1 MELIS
6 IDNERNNFWK
16 RKIERVFDKSY
27 FLIDKS
33 IMDFKKEVER
43 SGKKTEHFRINIE
56 NSNHILKI
64 TNNSDEDL
72 FMFLT
77 ASLTALINKYS
88 QIDEVSIGSVGFDNV
103 DGGHNY
109 LVIIENM
116 VSYEM
121 SFDEL
126 IKAVKEEV
134 SEIRTKIGFDV
145 SEIIDLGDAYAFEV
159 FVSLSN
165 IQKKVSLENARAKI
179 GFNFERND
187 SQIVLDIEYC
197 DLFNRNTI
205 ERIARHYSNLAKN
218 ILENTSCNIND
229 LDILDEKEKTLILS
243 DFCSLKLDYPEKNT
257 IAKLFEEQAERT
269 PFNTA
274 VEFMEEKITYKDLNE
289 RANKLSNFLIN
300 NGVTPETVIGVM
312 LDRSIEMVA
321 SLIAILKAGGA
332 YLPIDPS
339 YPADRI
345 MYMLENSGA
354 RYLITSKS
362 SKEDINF
369 TSLRNFESNKDYKI
383 IQTNPRSFIKEFD
396 ALPVPDRTLIDFRN
410 YKNKIGMA
418 SVTNCISIQ
427 STRGC
432 PYKCLYCHKIWAK
445 SHVCRSAE
453 NLYNEIEYY
462 YKNGVT
468 NFAFIDDIF
477 NLNKQNS
484 SEFLKKIIKNKL
496 KVQLFFPNGL
506 RGDRLPDDYIDLMV
520 EAGTRLFNLSL
531 ETASPRLQKLLK
543 KDLDLDQ
550 FGRAVNY
557 IATKH
562 PNVILE
568 LATMHGFPTET
579 EQEAMMTLDFIK
591 SVKWLHFAYIH
602 ILKIFPNTEM
612 ELFALENG
620 ILKQDIMNSR
630 NRAFHDLPD
639 TLPFPKSFT
648 RQYQAMFMNEYV
660 LSKDRLRQ
668 VLPVQMKIMTEE
680 ALVQKYNGYLPTDI
694 KCLEDIL
701 NFTRLDDFK
710 IPSEFRKTKNDS
722 VEIFSREPV
731 KQIVRKDAKRI
742 LFLDLSQHYSS
753 YKMLYKVVEQ
763 PLGLICLGT
772 YLKKEFGDK
781 LEIKI
786 CKSGNDFDSYAELK
800 DIVNE
805 FKPDLIGIRTL
816 TFFKEFFHETVSLLR
831 LWGVKVPIVA
841 GGPYASSDYDYILKD
856 KNVNIAA
863 VGEGEITI
871 SELVG
876 KMFENG
882 FKLPSIDELKKID
895 GIVFAEDFIDTSCNV
910 LLLEN
915 IIEEIKTQSPS
926 NPQIGV
932 GGNNLAYVMYTS
944 GSTGRPKG
952 VMIEHRQVN
961 NCISWMQNEFKLDE
975 KDVAVQRTNLTFDP
989 SVWEIFWPLYVGA
1002 SVKLLTSFQSKDPEY
1017 LIKLLSKQNNL
1028 TTMYCPAS
1036 MVNAMMAL
1044 LETGKEA
1051 KKLSMPLL
1059 FIGAEAISRDV
1070 VNKFYKYFNGRIVNT
1085 YGPTECTIN
1094 NTFTYIGREE
1104 EGAVPIGKPIANN
1117 SIYILSKAMQL
1128 VPVGVQG
1135 EIYIAGKSVGRGYIN
1150 NKDNTDK
1157 GFVSDH
1163 LGKGVMFK
1171 TGDIA
1176 KWREDGD
1183 IEILGRNDE
1192 QIKIRGYRIELGEI
1206 ESNMKKYP
1214 GITDCIVAVKDMSI
1228 SHKEINTCKHCGIT
1242 TAYPRVNINE
1252 DGKCNVCADYVHYDE
1267 IIKSYFKTSND
1278 LDRLI
1283 KESEKTSPYDCMI
1296 LYSGG
1301 LGAAYALYRLVEMGH
1316 KVLAVTYDN
1325 GYFPKSDLKN
1335 IEKITSVLGVEHVFL
1350 KHEKSDDILRES
1362 LNTANTVC
1370 KGCFHVS
1377 SVLAGEYALRNN
1389 IKYVIGATLSR
1400 GQIIE
1405 NKLSMFIQQGIN
1417 DVSEIENGITKVQLN
1432 IPNLDKEIFDKIG
1445 INASQYKEIYD
1456 NINFVDFYRYENVTN
1471 QEIISYLQSKDEY
1484 WKRKKKYA
1492 IYSTNCPLKQIGDF
1506 AHLKGKDYHFYGSA
1520 TSWEK
1525 RLGHIGIENIKEDLA
1540 IEVSEKAL
1548 GNFSKRLGYSSNI
1561 EKQED
1566 RRICAYYLS
1575 ETDIPLG
1582 QIKEFLSDRLPSYMI
1597 PAHMVKINEVPYT
1610 NDGKVDKKKLP
1621 IPVSEQQSSDK
1632 VDPADELEQKLLEIY
1647 CNILKADKTSIG
1659 ITDNFFDIG
1668 GDSLKMTQLVSK
1680 VLSEVLNLTGEDLY
1694 LFEGLADLMQI
1705 PTIQGFAEYIRK
1717 L

>member
-1 MELIS
+1 MEIIS
-6 IDNERNNFWK
+6 INNESNSYWK
-16 RKIERVFDKSY
+16 SKIERIFDKSY
-27 FLIDKS
+27 FPIDKS
-33 IMDFKKEVER
+33 IMDFNKTIELSSSR
-43 SGKKTEHFRINIE
+43 KTEHFRINID
-56 NSNHILKI
+56 NSSQILEI
-64 TNNSDEDL
+64 TDNSDQDL
-72 FMFLT
+72 FVFLA
-77 ASLTALINKYS
+77 ASLMVLINKYA
-88 QIDEVSIGSVGFDNV
+88 QIDQVSIGSFGFDNV
-103 DGGHNY
+103 DDGPNY

-121 SFDEL
+121 SFNEL

-134 SEIRTKIGFDV
+134 LEIRTKIGFDV
-145 SEIIDLGDAYAFEV
+145 SEFIDSGSAYAFEV
-159 FVSLSN
+159 FMSLSN
-165 IQKKVSLENARAKI
+165 IQKKAILKNLRAKI
-179 GFNFERND
+179 EFNFERKD
-187 SQIVLDIEYC
+187 SQIILDIEYC
-197 DLFNRNTI
+197 DLFKQNTI
-205 ERIARHYSNLAKN
+205 ERIAGHYSNLVKN
-218 ILENTSCNIND
+218 ILQNTGSKISD
-229 LDILDEKEKTLILS
+229 LDILDEKEKALILS
-243 DFCSLKLDYPEKNT
+243 DFCSLKLDYPEKKT
-257 IAKLFEEQAERT
+257 IAKLFEEQVERT
-269 PFNTA
+269 PHNIA
-274 VEFMEEKITYKDLNE
+274 VEFKEEKITYKELNE
-289 RANKLSNFLIN
+289 RANKLSNFLIL
-300 NGVTPETVIGVM
+300 NGVTPETVVGVM
-312 LDRSIEMVA
+312 LERSVEMVV

-332 YLPIDPS
+332 YLPIDSS
-339 YPADRI
+339 YPEDRI
-345 MYMLENSGA
+345 MYMLDNSGA
-354 RYLITSKS
+354 KYLITSKS
-362 SKEDINF
+362 AKEGINF
-369 TSLRNFESNKDYKI
+369 TNLRNFESNKDYRI
-383 IQTNPRSFIKEFD
+383 IQTNPRKFIKNFD
-396 ALPVPDRTLIDFRN
+396 ALPVPDRSLIDLRN

-453 NLYNEIEYY
+453 NLYNEVEYY

-484 SEFLKKIIKNKL
+484 SEFLKMIIKNKL

-506 RGDRLPDDYIDLMV
+506 RGDLLPDDYIDLMV
-520 EAGTRLFNLSL
+520 EAGTRLLNLSL

-550 FGRAVNY
+550 FGRSVNY

-579 EQEAMMTLDFIK
+579 EKEAMMTLDFIK

-612 ELFALENG
+612 ESFALENG

-639 TLPFPKSFT
+639 TLPFSKSFT

-701 NFTRLDDFK
+701 NFTRLDDLK
-710 IPSEFRKTKNDS
+710 IPSEFRETKKDS
-722 VEIFSREPV
+722 VEIFNREPA
-731 KQIVRKDAKRI
+731 KQTVRKDAKRI

-753 YKMLYKVVEQ
+753 YKMLYKVAEQ
-763 PLGLICLGT
+763 PLGMICLGT

-800 DIVNE
+800 AIVNE

-816 TFFKEFFHETVSLLR
+816 TFFKEFFHETASLLR
-831 LWGVKVPIVA
+831 LWGVKVPIIA

-856 KNVNIAA
+856 KNINIAA
-863 VGEGEITI
+863 IGEGEITI

-876 KMFENG
+876 KMLKNG
-882 FKLPSIDELKKID
+882 FKLPSIDELKEID
-895 GIVFAEDFIDTSCNV
+895 GIVFTEDFKDTSCDV
-910 LLLEN
+910 LVLED
-915 IIEEIKTQSPS
+915 ITEELDSQSSS
-926 NPQIGV
+926 NPYV
-932 GGNNLAYVMYTS
+932 EVEGNNLAYVMYTS

-952 VMIEHRQVN
+952 VMIEHSQVN

-1002 SVKLLTSFQSKDPEY
+1002 SVKLLTSFQSKDPVY
-1017 LIKLLSKQNNL
+1017 LINLLSNQNNL

-1036 MVNAMMAL
+1036 MINAMLTA
-1044 LETGKEA
+1044 LETGKED

-1070 VNKFYKYFNGRIVNT
+1070 VNKFYEYFNGRIVNT

-1094 NTFTYIGREE
+1094 NTFTYIERNE

-1117 SIYILSKAMQL
+1117 NIYILSKGMQL
-1128 VPVGVQG
+1128 MPVGIQG
-1135 EIYIAGKSVGRGYIN
+1135 EICISGKSVGRGYIN
-1150 NKDNTDK
+1150 DKANTDK
-1157 GFVSDH
+1157 GFVTDY
-1163 LGKGVMFK
+1163 LGKDVMFR
-1171 TGDIA
+1171 TGDVA
-1176 KWREDGD
+1176 KWREDGN

-1206 ESNMKKYP
+1206 ESNIKKYP
-1214 GITDCIVAVKDMSI
+1214 GISNCIVTVKDMSVR
-1228 SHKEINTCKHCGIT
+1228 HKEINTCKHCGIT
-1242 TAYPRVNINE
+1242 TAYPRVTINE
-1252 DGKCNVCADYVHYDE
+1252 DGKCDVCGEYSRYDE

-1278 LDRLI
+1278 LDKLL
-1283 KESEKTSPYDCMI
+1283 KAGEKTSNYDCMI

-1316 KVLAVTYDN
+1316 KVLAVTYNN
-1325 GYFPKSDLKN
+1325 GYFPKSDLEN
-1335 IEKITSVLGVEHVFL
+1335 IKKITSALGVDHIYLE
-1350 KHEKSDDILRES
+1350 HEKSDDILRES
-1362 LNTANTVC
+1362 LNMANTVC

-1377 SVLAGEYALRNN
+1377 SVLAGEYALKNK

-1417 DVSEIENGITKVQLN
+1417 DVCEIEKGITQVQLN
-1432 IPNLDKEIFDKIG
+1432 VPNMDKEIFYEIG
-1445 INASQYKEIYD
+1445 INALQYKEIYD
-1456 NINFVDFYRYENVTN
+1456 NVNFIDFYRYENVTN
-1471 QEIISYLQSKDEY
+1471 QEIISYLESKDVY
-1484 WKRKKKYA
+1484 WESKKKYA

-1506 AHLKGKDYHFYGSA
+1506 THLKGKGYHFYGSA

-1525 RLGHIGIENIKEDLA
+1525 RLGHIAFENVKEDLDVK
-1540 IEVSEKAL
+1540 VSEKAI
-1548 GNFSKRLGYSSNI
+1548 GNFSRRIGYSSIN

-1566 RRICAYYLS
+1566 RSICAYYLS

-1582 QIKEFLSDRLPSYMI
+1582 KIKDFLSSRLPNYMI
-1597 PAHMVKINEVPYT
+1597 PVHIVKIGEIPYT
-1610 NDGKVDKKKLP
+1610 NDGKVDKNKLP
-1621 IPVSEQQSSDK
+1621 IPVLEQNNDK
-1632 VDPADELEQKLLEIY
+1632 VAPTDELEQKLLEIY
-1647 CNILKADKTSIG
+1647 CNVLKVDQTNIG

-1705 PTIQGFAEYIRK
+1705 PTINGFAEYIRK